1 MEPGTILSLVQLSF
15 SVFELGSKI
24 AHEFFGKND
33 RVPDKLRRLND
44 RLEEFHT
51 IVDGIIDGSHEH
63 SASASLI
70 YPGANAIVETL
81 TDCNDFLRQYE
92 SALLADRTFGATSQR
107 LALVVG
113 PDNSKI
119 QDLDRRILDHYPA
132 LQLWKTAG
140 LERVVMQ
147 LGESMIAKHQTG
159 NQLNRT
165 PNTTAESLL
174 EPESSGRSVEDEFV
188 SFSTTQVAT
197 PTLRAVS
204 RNPSLPSINELPS
217 PQVGEY
223 SFSDVGSFRQRSSGS
238 EVGPVLAHLRGY
250 GRENVINPSTRA
262 GPTNNTRS
270 LSPVLLSTSPT
281 SQFRRLGHPVVLRI
295 GSQSYQLGTTDC
307 RVLDIGGNRVLEWSN
322 TSSRLT
328 IQHFV
333 PDTRIIPYTI
343 PGDLGPYK
351 VRFLPIN
358 ARHQFKIMTTDNG
371 IESVQEKPEYRFC
384 HKADRE
390 SFQRAVR
397 GCDHLEIIRALK
409 VHSAKGKDI
418 AMKFHL
424 KVWRH
429 NPQDDRPTF
438 SFAANEI
445 AHMEF
450 HIRWF
455 KKNPELRGETKLVLR
470 LYSKGDD
477 LVDEHESVE
486 PRRLSFTFGMKRLS
500 RSSTQTNTSDP
511 HSTSRSRSSSAKPPP
526 LMLYEGRGIE
536 PPDDVRNLEYLEIEF
551 LNSEVRKSFVQA
563 CLEAHH
569 SALEAS
575 RRNSSPS
582 PSSQQ
587 LYSRPPSWTLGPN
600 QGRHEL
606 EDAGRCELPVD
617 TRVYEVMGD
626 LGSQMPPPGLTT
638 PYSPGE
644 VWFNTRSLFA
654 PPGTTD
660 YEEIHKA
667 DEYNG

>member
-1 MEPGTILSLVQLSF
+1 MEPGAILSIVQLSF

-24 AHEFFGKND
+24 AREFFGKND

-44 RLEEFHT
+44 RLKEFIT
-51 IVDGIIDGSHEH
+51 IVDGIIDSVHEH
-63 SASASLI
+63 SASSGLI
-70 YPGANAIVETL
+70 YPGADAIVETL
-81 TDCNDFLRQYE
+81 TECNNFLRQYE
-92 SALLADRTFGATSQR
+92 SALLADRTFGGTSQR

-132 LQLWKTAG
+132 LQLWKTTG
-140 LERVVMQ
+140 LERAVMQ
-147 LGESMIAKHQTG
+147 LGESIIAKHQSSS
-159 NQLNRT
+159 QLNRA
-165 PNTTAESLL
+165 PNTIAESPLQ
-174 EPESSGRSVEDEFV
+174 PESSGRSVEEAFI

-217 PQVGEY
+217 PQLGEY
-223 SFSDVGSFRQRSSGS
+223 SFYDAGSCRQRPSGS

-262 GPTNNTRS
+262 GPTNNTGS

-281 SQFRRLGHPVVLRI
+281 SQFRRLGHSVLLRI
-295 GSQSYQLGTTDC
+295 GSQSYQLSTSDY
-307 RVLDIGGNRVLEWSN
+307 RVLDIGGNRVIEWSN
-322 TSSRLT
+322 TSSLFT

-333 PDTRIIPYTI
+333 PDTRVIPYTI
-343 PGDLGPYK
+343 PGDSGAYK

-358 ARHQFKIMTTDNG
+358 VRHQFKIVTIDNG
-371 IESVQEKPEYRFC
+371 SESLQEKPEYRF
-384 HKADRE
+384 HRKADRE
-390 SFQRAVR
+390 SFQQAVR

-429 NPQDDRPTF
+429 SPQDDRPTF

-455 KKNPELRGETKLVLR
+455 NKNPELRGESKLILR
-470 LYSKGDD
+470 LYSKGND
-477 LVDEHESVE
+477 LVDEPEPVES
-486 PRRLSFTFGMKRLS
+486 RRLSFTFGMKRS
-500 RSSTQTNTSDP
+500 SGSSTQTNASDS
-511 HSTSRSRSSSAKPPP
+511 HSTSRSRSSSTKPPP
-526 LMLYEGRGIE
+526 LILYEGRGIE

-563 CLEAHH
+563 CLEAHRP
-569 SALEAS
+569 ALEAS
-575 RRNSSPS
+575 RRNSTPS
-582 PSSQQ
+582 SSSQQ
-587 LYSRPPSWTLGPN
+587 SYSRPPSWTLGPN
-600 QGRHEL
+600 QGPHEL
-606 EDAGRCELPVD
+606 EDSGKYELPVD
-617 TRVYEVMGD
+617 SGVYEMMGD
-626 LGSQMPPPGLTT
+626 SGFQMPPPSLTT

-644 VWFNTRSLFA
+644 VRFNTRSLFA
-654 PPGTTD
+654 PSRATD
-660 YEEIHKA
+660 YEKIQEA
-667 DEYNG
+667 DEYYG